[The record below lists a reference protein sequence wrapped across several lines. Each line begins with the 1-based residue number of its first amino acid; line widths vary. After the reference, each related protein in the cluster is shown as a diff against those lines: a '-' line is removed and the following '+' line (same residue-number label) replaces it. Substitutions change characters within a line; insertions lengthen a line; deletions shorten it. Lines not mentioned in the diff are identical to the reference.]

1 MRLKTSAG
9 FAMIGITTL
18 LAAPAQATSTFDA
31 LMNSIQ
37 TYRSAGGNG
46 VTLYGTVDAGVEYY
60 KAGTNSATRLI
71 SGGAST
77 SRFGI
82 TGGEDLGGGLQV
94 RFVLE
99 SAVNLANGVAG
110 STTLQ
115 GDSSLFNREANIS
128 LISVDWGQLKLGR
141 QYPLGSLPLFV
152 DPFFGVSSFSIWSTI
167 GGLGSDLG
175 PGASRGDSRVSNAIS
190 YASPSL
196 AGLTASVLYAPRG
209 VTTNG
214 YPSYAYLG
222 AQTEFARG
230 PLYLGAGYNAVRSDP
245 TTAVRTVT
253 TQTYG
258 VAAIY
263 DFGIV
268 MPSYSF
274 QLVLP
279 QLAGDHVAQVHSL
292 GFIIPVDHQLLRA
305 SIVYRNVAG
314 SVDKNS
320 LGVSVGY
327 DYNVSKRTALY
338 ARAGYVHNQKKA
350 IGDVGL
356 AELSAAGVSPK
367 AFAVG
372 IRQRF

>member
-1 MRLKTSAG
+1 MRLKTSAT
-9 FAMIGITTL
+9 FALIGITML
-18 LAAPAQATSTFDA
+18 FAVSAQAMSTFDA
-31 LMNSIQ
+31 LMNSVQ
-37 TYRSAGGNG
+37 TYRSAGGNS
-46 VTLYGTVDAGVEYY
+46 VTLYGTVDAGIEYY
-60 KAGTNSATRLI
+60 KAGSNSATRLL

-99 SAVNLANGVAG
+99 SAVNLTNGVAG

-128 LISVDWGQLKLGR
+128 LTSVDWGQLKLGR

-152 DPFFGVSSFSIWSTI
+152 DPFFGVSSFSIFATI
-167 GGLGSDLG
+167 GGLSSDLG
-175 PGASRGDSRVSNAIS
+175 SGASRGDSRVSNAIS
-190 YASPSL
+190 YATPSF
-196 AGLTASVLYAPRG
+196 AGLTASVIYAPRG
-209 VTTNG
+209 VSTNG

-222 AQTEFARG
+222 AQTEFVRG
-230 PLYLGAGYNAVRSDP
+230 SLYLSAGYNAVRSDP
-245 TTAVRTVT
+245 TPAVGTVT
-253 TQTYG
+253 TQSYG
-258 VAAIY
+258 LAAIY
-263 DFGIV
+263 DLGVV

-279 QLAGDHVAQVHSL
+279 QLAGDRVAQVHSL
-292 GFIIPVDHQLLRA
+292 GFIVPVGLGLVRT

-314 SVDKNS
+314 GVEKSS

-327 DYNVSKRTALY
+327 DYNLSKRTSLY
-338 ARAGYVHNQKKA
+338 ARAGYVHNQRNA

-372 IRQRF
+372 LRQRF